1 MKTKNRGKS
10 PSKVGEDA
18 ETRLF
23 EGAIVLAEQIINRN
37 AICSAFPYL
46 IDCPSGGYWWGVFL
60 HYRII
65 KDLACLDKVA
75 KYVLTRTQRLRFYLA
90 YSRVGRLDRKGKQDI
105 RRILRFFEGRE

>member
-37 AICSAFPYL
+37 LELSITTMFMML
-46 IDCPSGGYWWGVFL
+46 L
-60 HYRII
+60 RI
-65 KDLACLDKVA
+65 
-75 KYVLTRTQRLRFYLA
+75 
-90 YSRVGRLDRKGKQDI
+90 
-105 RRILRFFEGRE
+105 E